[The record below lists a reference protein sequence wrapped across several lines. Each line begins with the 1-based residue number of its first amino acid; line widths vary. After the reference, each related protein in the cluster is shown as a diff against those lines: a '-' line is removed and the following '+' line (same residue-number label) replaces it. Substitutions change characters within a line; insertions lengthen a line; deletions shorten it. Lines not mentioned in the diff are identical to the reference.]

1 MGSLSR
7 LDHDVERY
15 LRTGG
20 ERTLPAACPRC
31 RAPDACIWWGRYWR
45 ALRTGTRSV
54 RLPIRRVRCRVCH
67 HAPGLRPAFLIARRL
82 YARPLIA
89 AAQALHA
96 RGLSAEGVAVAVS
109 TEFVIAANLV
119 RAWLTTP
126 VRAEGP

>member
-20 ERTLPAACPRC
+20 PRTLPAACPRC

-45 ALRTGTRSV
+45 ALRTATRSV

-67 HAPGLRPAFLIARRL
+67 HAPGLRPAFLSARRL
-82 YARPLIA
+82 YARPLIHA
-89 AAQALHA
+89 ARALHT
-96 RGLSAEGVAVAVS
+96 RGVSTQGIALALSAEF
-109 TEFVIAANLV
+109 TIAANLV
-119 RAWLTTP
+119 RTWL
-126 VRAEGP
+126 VAASSAEGP